1 MHLIIKSKNGKIF
14 QGGTKSTSAR
24 ATYAIVEQ
32 EIYLLYL
39 KIQLGI

>member
-1 MHLIIKSKNGKIF
+1 MHLIIKSKNGNIF
-14 QGGTKSTSAR
+14 QGGTKNTSAR
-24 ATYAIVEQ
+24 ATYVIVEQ